1 VKKLRRTP
9 AGTHSL
15 QWRIDPAFDDYV
27 RNRTGDGTVTLS
39 AGATRDD
46 DGYYHF
52 PRIITSGDPENL
64 HFGGSVEFRAYLG
77 VLSLRIAEPS
87 LHVSRGVVQLFI
99 VDDSAPLG
107 ARLELATASIEPD
120 AAGSMVLD
128 LRLTERGAEL
138 FLGKYPAGT
147 PLAPLSIFLAAP
159 AARQTS
165 VEGAF

>member
-1 VKKLRRTP
+1 VKKLRRAP
-9 AGTHSL
+9 AGTDSL

-27 RNRTGDGTVTLS
+27 RNRTGDGTVILS

-52 PRIITSGDPENL
+52 PRIVTSGDPENL

-87 LHVSRGVVQLFI
+87 LHASGGVVHMYI
-99 VDDSAPLG
+99 VDDSAPVG
-107 ARLELATASIEPD
+107 TRLELATAAIEPG
-120 AAGSMVLD
+120 ATGSMLLD

-147 PLAPLSIFLAAP
+147 PLAPLNIVLGAP
-159 AARQTS
+159 AARAFS

>member
-1 VKKLRRTP
+1 MKKLRRAP

-52 PRIITSGDPENL
+52 PRTVALGDHETL
-64 HFGGSVEFRAYLG
+64 RFGGSVEFRAYLG

-87 LHVSRGVVQLFI
+87 LHVADGVVHLYI
-99 VDDSAPLG
+99 ADDSSPAG
-107 ARLELATASIEPD
+107 TRLELATANIEPG
-120 AAGSMVLD
+120 ATGSMLLD

-147 PLAPLSIFLAAP
+147 SLAPLDIVLGAP
-159 AARQTS
+159 AARALS

>member
-1 VKKLRRTP
+1 VKKLRRAP

-27 RNRTGDGTVTLS
+27 RNRTGDGTVILS
-39 AGATRDD
+39 AGATHDD

-52 PRIITSGDPENL
+52 PRIVTSGDRENL

-77 VLSLRIAEPS
+77 VLSLPIAEPS
-87 LHVSRGVVQLFI
+87 LHVSGGVVHMYI
-99 VDDSAPLG
+99 VDDSAPVG
-107 ARLELATASIEPD
+107 TRLELATAAIEPG
-120 AAGSMVLD
+120 ATGSMLLD

-147 PLAPLSIFLAAP
+147 PLAPLNIVLGAP
-159 AARQTS
+159 AARAFS